1 MENKLNL
8 FQKIQ
13 AVSMEVMNIE
23 KNLTVGAGSYGY
35 KAVSD
40 TDVTLQVKKAE
51 AKHGIISIPI
61 KQDMVSSEA
70 LKVIRK
76 GEEAYTFVDVV
87 KMTTR
92 FIDLDNTDS
101 FIDVESFGRGVDNS
115 DKGLGKA
122 STYCR
127 KYALLNAYKIA
138 TGSDPD
144 ADKSEKIQAPQTVDE
159 KRVLIL
165 NKLSTDGDLCTKVL
179 GHFGVESKEDLT
191 DKYVNKLYQTW
202 TTKGAL

>member
-1 MENKLNL
+1 MENKINL

-13 AVSMEVMNIE
+13 AVSMDVMTIE
-23 KNLTVGAGSYGY
+23 KNLTVGSGSYGY

-61 KQDMVSSEA
+61 KQEIITSES
-70 LKVIRK
+70 LRVLRK

-92 FIDLDNTDS
+92 FIDLNNTDS
-101 FIDVESFGRGVDNS
+101 FIDVESFGRGVDNN

-122 STYCR
+122 STYAR

-144 ADKSEKIQAPQTVDE
+144 ADKSEKITAPKTVDE
-159 KRVLIL
+159 KRVAVL
-165 NKLSTDGDLCTKVL
+165 NRLSTDGDLCSKVL
-179 GHFGVESKEDLT
+179 GHFGVETKEDLT
-191 DKYVNKLYQTW
+191 DKDIKNLFQTW
-202 TTKGAL
+202 TTKGVI